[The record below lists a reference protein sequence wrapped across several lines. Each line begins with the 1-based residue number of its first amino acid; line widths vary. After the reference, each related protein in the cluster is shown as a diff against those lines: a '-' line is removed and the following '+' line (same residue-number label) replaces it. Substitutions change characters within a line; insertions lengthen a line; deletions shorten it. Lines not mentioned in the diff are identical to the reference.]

1 MGNSLCRGGGP
12 AVKPAH
18 PNKSMSRSGS
28 ATSRISGASKA
39 GLGLSASL
47 GRLSAAVKKR
57 SAAARS
63 KADAANSRHR
73 LEERLAEAIM
83 AKKEGDASAP
93 GPQVKFNRLLL
104 RFGTLHEG
112 FAACRAVFR
121 QLCGSEDGEL
131 SLEQLRTACTQLG
144 YHADDASLQR
154 IFASADIDGSR
165 SLNVHEFLAVLAILH
180 ILKGPEGE
188 ERVDPAILKTLNT
201 AEQAFMCFSSS
212 RRGYIEKGELLSMMH
227 EGPTDGVRHS
237 ANGSGS
243 DPIRG
248 IAQRRFAELD
258 RDGRGRVSFLEFL
271 FCLEGW
277 VEDAEEVA

>member
-1 MGNSLCRGGGP
+1 
-12 AVKPAH
+12 
-18 PNKSMSRSGS
+18 MSRSGS
-28 ATSRISGASKA
+28 GTSRSSGASKA
-39 GLGLSASL
+39 GLGIGASL

-63 KADAANSRHR
+63 KAAAANSRHA

-83 AKKEGDASAP
+83 AKKAGEASAH

-112 FAACRAVFR
+112 FAACRTVFR
-121 QLCGSEDGEL
+121 QLCGSEDAEL
-131 SLEQLRTACTQLG
+131 GLEQLRLACTQLG

-154 IFASADIDGSR
+154 IFAGADMDGSR
-165 SLNVHEFLAVLAILH
+165 SLNAHEFIAVLAILH
-180 ILKGPEGE
+180 ILKGPEDE
-188 ERVDPAILKTLNT
+188 ERVAPAILKTLAT
-201 AEQAFMCFSSS
+201 TEEAFLCFSSS
-212 RRGYIEKGELLSMMH
+212 RRGYIEKEELLGMMH

-248 IAQRRFAELD
+248 IALRRFAELD
-258 RDGRGRVSFLEFL
+258 REGRGRVSFLEFL

-277 VEDAEEVA
+277 VEDAEEQD